1 VALLKEYVD
10 LFPQNF
16 TEIKGIKG
24 ELGEMRIELKP
35 DAKPIKRRSYRLN
48 PRIKE
53 RVKEEINKMLA
64 ARLIFPME
72 ESDWIS
78 PIVIQDK
85 KTGAGGIRVC
95 VDFQGFN
102 AACIHD
108 PFPTP
113 FSDKSLYMWH
123 HEINLLIN

>member
-1 VALLKEYVD
+1 LLKEYVD

-53 RVKEEINKMLA
+53 RVN
-64 ARLIFPME
+64 P
-72 ESDWIS
+72 
-78 PIVIQDK
+78 PCP
-85 KTGAGGIRVC
+85 RVWEQ
-95 VDFQGFN
+95 VPPSFFFAKG
-102 AACIHD
+102 
-108 PFPTP
+108 
-113 FSDKSLYMWH
+113 
-123 HEINLLIN
+123 